1 MENER
6 RMQIGVMGSAQ
17 DLNYGKKIGEILAKE
32 YAQILFRYQNPKSG
46 SATTDMFS
54 TPNGV
59 ETKLMEESFEVT
71 KASMG
76 KEGSRRQIEEIADVF
91 YAITAYMV
99 RDGLTFQDIACE
111 MSKRQGGS

>member
-17 DLNYGKKIGEILAKE
+17 DLNYGKRIEEILAKE
-32 YAQILFRYQNPKSG
+32 YAQILFRYQNPKLG

-76 KEGSRRQIEEIADVF
+76 KEGSRSSAGARRTTSPRATASASP
-91 YAITAYMV
+91 AIPAPPVQTLLPSSPAM
-99 RDGLTFQDIACE
+99 R
-111 MSKRQGGS
+111 